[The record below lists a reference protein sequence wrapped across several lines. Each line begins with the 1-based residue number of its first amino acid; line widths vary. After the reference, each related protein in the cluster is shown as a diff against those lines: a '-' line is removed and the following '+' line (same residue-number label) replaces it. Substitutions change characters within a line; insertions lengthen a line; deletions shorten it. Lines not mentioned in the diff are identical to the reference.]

1 MRGWGRGSVGRAV
14 GRKEGGRERKQGRKD
29 GKRKVGGFVYS
40 ILLNSLTDAVKTGQ
54 SRTVE
59 SKV

>member
-1 MRGWGRGSVGRAV
+1 MGRAV